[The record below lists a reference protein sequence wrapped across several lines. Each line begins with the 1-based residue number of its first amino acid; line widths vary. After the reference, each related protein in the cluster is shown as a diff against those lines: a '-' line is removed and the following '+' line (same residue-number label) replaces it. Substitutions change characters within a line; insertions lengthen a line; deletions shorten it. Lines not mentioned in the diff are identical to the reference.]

1 MHGRTLHR
9 HLNADGAGFQQL
21 VDETR
26 FEIARQMLEYSE
38 MEIAQVSDSLGYAAP
53 GAFTR
58 AFRRWTGTT
67 PVKWRATPAGAR
79 LHPGRESFGRSLT
92 PRRD

>member
-1 MHGRTLHR
+1 
-9 HLNADGAGFQQL
+9 
-21 VDETR
+21 
-26 FEIARQMLEYSE
+26 MLEYSE

-67 PVKWRATPAGAR
+67 PVEWRATPASAR
-79 LHPGRESFGRSLT
+79 LYPSKGVFRGKSDTES
-92 PRRD
+92 

>member
-9 HLNADGAGFQQL
+9 HLNANGAGFQQL

-38 MEIAQVSDSLGYAAP
+38 MEIAQVSD
-53 GAFTR
+53 
-58 AFRRWTGTT
+58 
-67 PVKWRATPAGAR
+67 VAR
-79 LHPGRESFGRSLT
+79 LRRTRCVHEGISPLDRHDARQVASNARGREVASEQGSASGAV
-92 PRRD
+92 